1 MSLPYLEIE
10 KAAEKIRNDFKG
22 NSYGIID
29 IFEAAELLEFRVF
42 RYPIGED
49 AFLGMALVHRGEKVI
64 FTNSSAILA
73 REVFSAAHEIAHLT
87 LHLDEKTLPAIMD
100 KSFSDESS
108 VVEKEANYFA
118 ACLLMPSEL
127 LEKFI
132 RLSLSKKTGNND
144 LDGLDIAR
152 IQTAFNV
159 SYDMAV
165 TRLRELKIIDLSKYN
180 ALKAEKQEKTAT
192 GLLKAINGNMELC
205 SPANVKKAPAGFLEY
220 IMFNYKEHLIPFESL
235 KKVLDYFDVD
245 AMLFKEENTSEE
257 DHDDL
262 SEMLGRME

>member
-1 MSLPYLEIE
+1 MSLPHLEIE
-10 KAAEKIRNDFKG
+10 KAAEKVRNEFKG

-29 IFEAAELLEFRVF
+29 IFEAAELLELRVF
-42 RYPIGED
+42 RFPIGED
-49 AFLGMALVHRGEKVI
+49 AFLGMSLVHRGEKVI

-73 REVFSAAHEIAHLT
+73 REIFSAAHEIAHLT

-100 KSFSDESS
+100 KNFNDENSL
-108 VVEKEANYFA
+108 VEKEANYFA

-127 LEKFI
+127 LEKYI
-132 RLSLSKKTGNND
+132 RLSLNNKHSSD

-192 GLLKAINGNMELC
+192 GLLKAINGNVELC
-205 SPANVKKAPAGFLEY
+205 SPANSKKAPAGFLEY
-220 IMFNYKEHLIPFESL
+220 VMFNYKEHLIPFESL
-235 KKVLDYFDVD
+235 KKVLDYFEVD

-257 DHDDL
+257 DQDNL